1 MGDSS
6 GSRGKETQFAAAVA
20 AAADVLKVLYIRLS
34 STAAASP

>member
-1 MGDSS
+1 MGDSR
-6 GSRGKETQFAAAVA
+6 GSRGKETQFAAV